1 MTPQPGQRPG
11 LPVACTIRT
20 SSGTEQWGPL
30 RLSFRNSP
38 CNGCSESLA
47 GQRFTPPGRTDY
59 ILHVWFAVTWRRIP
73 QGDSNDHGSTQ
84 FQVLSLNLSR
94 LQSSAFLSLDRQAVQ
109 IGQAVQIRGQAAW
122 LGVTL
127 AVPRPSS
134 VTSGKSVNLSES
146 PK

>member
-1 MTPQPGQRPG
+1 MVCCH
-11 LPVACTIRT
+11 L
-20 SSGTEQWGPL
+20 EQD
-30 RLSFRNSP
+30 S
-38 CNGCSESLA
+38 
-47 GQRFTPPGRTDY
+47 
-59 ILHVWFAVTWRRIP
+59 

-127 AVPRPSS
+127 AVPHPSS